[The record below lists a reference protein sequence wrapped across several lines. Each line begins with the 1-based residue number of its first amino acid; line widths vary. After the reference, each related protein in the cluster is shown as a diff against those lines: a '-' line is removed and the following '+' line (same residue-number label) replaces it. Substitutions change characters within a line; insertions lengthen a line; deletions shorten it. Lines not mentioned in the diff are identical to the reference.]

1 LNNNGANTQSPETKG
16 FWRANGPEVLHNAGG
31 ANAMNLFP
39 QIAYAFEP
47 FEPFCG
53 NPTAESRMKP
63 AFVKIAEES
72 V

>member
-1 LNNNGANTQSPETKG
+1 VGE
-16 FWRANGPEVLHNAGG
+16 
-31 ANAMNLFP
+31 ANAINLFP

-53 NPTAESRMKP
+53 NPAAEFRMNA
-63 AFVKIAEES
+63 AFMKIAEES